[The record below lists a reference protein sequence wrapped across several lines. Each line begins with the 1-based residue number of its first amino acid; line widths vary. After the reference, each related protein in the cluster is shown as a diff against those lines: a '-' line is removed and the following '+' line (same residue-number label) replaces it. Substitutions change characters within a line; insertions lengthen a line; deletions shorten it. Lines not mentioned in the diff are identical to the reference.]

1 MPDAERW
8 VNAAS
13 LVVAFA
19 RRELTPRLP
28 PLPSLSVRVPRSHEH
43 EGGAGKVPCGLKNLG
58 NTCYLNW
65 CVFATPQPRKPCWAR
80 LPRTV
85 QPRLITHF
93 A

>member
-1 MPDAERW
+1 MLPALW
-8 VNAAS
+8 LLSPAGNS
-13 LVVAFA
+13 P
-19 RRELTPRLP
+19 PRLP